1 MSGPLAELVLDP
13 TWPWSLPGG
22 LSALGAVAVTLAL
35 LTLWTYIGVRGAR
48 FGRVL
53 TVLLLRLGALLV
65 ATLVVL
71 RPSFA
76 DRDKATVPSKLIV
89 LLDDSASMNINDE
102 QAGESRWERARRL
115 LKAPGV
121 ESLLRRLQ
129 NEQKVEIVFYQASE
143 VVRKFDPTSKALGKR
158 TDVGG
163 WLHTLLKTHG
173 GEQNLRG
180 LVILSDGADNGTRH
194 PALEQAARWRGVPC
208 PVYTFALGSPTTT
221 PKQQDIAVT
230 AILPEPHIVPVKN
243 KLVVKAKINAPNFEG
258 QTVYVHLLIDG
269 KKVGPPAKARL
280 KHTTDNEVVV
290 GEVRPERVGEVK
302 VTVEVDKVEGEVTT
316 ANNKMETYVTV
327 TAEGVSVLWVE
338 GKKRYES
345 TFAIRHALSRDKRF
359 SVFYAERVKGNEKDG
374 VLAVGKEDWFNFKD
388 RHYDVIVIGDISGSR
403 FAGDPK
409 LQVFKTI
416 REMVRDKGTGILMM
430 GGYETFLNSDWQKY
444 PDFTGMLPVELTE
457 VGQSRRPVRMM
468 PTDSGLGY
476 VLRLSD
482 PPKGVW
488 ERGEPLQPLEGMTNL
503 GKPRKDATV
512 FAIDQDTGQPVMV
525 AGKFGEGRVL
535 AFGGDTTWKAWRR
548 STEAIPLYERF
559 WKQLVLWL
567 AKREDAGGNVRVIP
581 DVRRVA
587 AGGNNQVGFTVEAL
601 GKGGQPIADAKFK
614 VKVIGPNKEETEVAV
629 ANEGGQ
635 LRGYF
640 WRTNEPGDYVIE
652 ATATHPDGTKV
663 DDRPG
668 AAKFLA
674 YAEDLENLRPAA
686 DHEFLKKLAAAGGG
700 TAYLGGE
707 DKLVEFL
714 DGLLAQPLLPSRA
727 RAEVWPDWRRT
738 PVSDGL
744 GDQVTAL
751 WSSGLLA
758 CFVAFVTLLCLEW
771 WLRRRWGMV

>member
-1 MSGPLAELVLDP
+1 MSAPLAELVLDP

-22 LSALGAVAVTLAL
+22 LSALAAVAVTLAI
-35 LTLWTYIGVRGAR
+35 LTLWTYIGVQGAR

-53 TVLLLRLGALLV
+53 VVLLLRLGALLV

-76 DRDKATVPSKLIV
+76 DRDRATVPSKLIV
-89 LLDDSASMNINDE
+89 LIDDSASMNIKDE
-102 QAGESRWERARRL
+102 MGGESRWERARRL
-115 LKAPGV
+115 LKAPAV
-121 ESLLRRLQ
+121 EALLRRLQ
-129 NEQKVEIVFYQASE
+129 NEQKVEIVYYQASE
-143 VVRKFDPTSKALGKR
+143 AVRKFDPTSQALGKR

-163 WLHTLLKTHG
+163 WLHSLLKTHG

-194 PALEQAARWRGVPC
+194 PALEQAARWRGLPC
-208 PVYTFALGSPTTT
+208 PIYTFALGSPTTT
-221 PKQQDIAVT
+221 SKQQDIAVT

-243 KLVVKAKINAPNFEG
+243 KLVVKAKINALNFEG
-258 QTVYVHLLIDG
+258 QTVHVRLFVDG
-269 KKVGPPAKARL
+269 KQVGRATPVTL
-280 KHTTDNEVVV
+280 KKTLDNEVVV
-290 GEVRPERVGEVK
+290 GEVHPQRVGEVK
-302 VTVEVDKVEGEVTT
+302 VTVAVDEVKGEVTT

-338 GKKRYES
+338 GKKRAYES
-345 TFAIRHALSRDKRF
+345 VFAIRHALAKDKRF
-359 SVFYAERVKGNEKDG
+359 NVYYAERLKGGE
-374 VLAVGKEDWFNFKD
+374 LAVGKKDWFNFKD
-388 RHYDVIVIGDISGSR
+388 QHYDVIVIGDISGSR
-403 FAGDPK
+403 FAGDLK
-409 LQVFKTI
+409 AGAFTTI

-430 GGYETFLNSDWQKY
+430 GGYETFANSDWQDY
-444 PDFTGMLPVELTE
+444 PALTEMLPVELTE
-457 VGQSRRPVRMM
+457 PGQFRQPVQMM
-468 PTDSGLGY
+468 PTDAGLGY

-482 PPKGVW
+482 PPKAVW
-488 ERGEPLQPLEGMTNL
+488 EKGDWLQPLEGMTNL
-503 GKPRKDATV
+503 GKVRKDSTV
-512 FAIDQDTGQPVMV
+512 FAVDERTNQPVM
-525 AGKFGEGRVL
+525 AARKFGEGRVL

-548 STEAIPLYERF
+548 SPEAIPLYERF
-559 WKQLVLWL
+559 WKQLILWL

-587 AGGNNQVGFTVEAL
+587 AGGNHQVGFTVEAL

-614 VKVIGPNKEETEVAV
+614 VKVIGPNKEETEVPV

-652 ATATHPDGTKV
+652 ARATHPDGTKV

-668 AAKFLA
+668 TAKFLA
-674 YAEDLENLRPAA
+674 YAEDLETLRPAA

-744 GDQVTAL
+744 GDQVAAL

-758 CFVAFVTLLCLEW
+758 CFVVFVTLLCLEW